1 VIGAAQRLLE
11 RRPIHAMTETNQRMA
26 HVDQLLQIYLK
37 QLPLWLRRL
46 ALGLHQFFPSFMAVC
61 CDYREIL
68 DQKTPKIIRFYHG
81 FIGFSG
87 STNYAGSTVEGRR
100 CDFRCRVKSQGE
112 LENGEQKPAKRA
124 PQTNRHTK

>member
-1 VIGAAQRLLE
+1 
-11 RRPIHAMTETNQRMA
+11 MA
-26 HVDQLLQIYLK
+26 HVDQLLQLYLK

-87 STNYAGSTVEGRR
+87 STIYSLQVSTDGSRL
-100 CDFRCRVKSQGE
+100 D
-112 LENGEQKPAKRA
+112 LERIRQE
-124 PQTNRHTK
+124 

>member
-1 VIGAAQRLLE
+1 
-11 RRPIHAMTETNQRMA
+11 MA

-87 STNYAGSTVEGRR
+87 STA
-100 CDFRCRVKSQGE
+100 
-112 LENGEQKPAKRA
+112 LESDEIGICLTQVGTTGCGFSVVLAS
-124 PQTNRHTK
+124 